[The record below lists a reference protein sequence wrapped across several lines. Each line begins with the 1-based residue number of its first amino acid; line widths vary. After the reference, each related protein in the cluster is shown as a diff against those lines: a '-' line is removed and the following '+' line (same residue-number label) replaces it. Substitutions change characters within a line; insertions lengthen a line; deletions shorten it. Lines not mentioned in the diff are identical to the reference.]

1 MNNFDKQFNIV
12 MEDIHVS
19 TSLNILTED
28 KNIESLQ
35 KLLDKAQEE
44 ESDSI
49 FFKNRGSKQEYIKML
64 KTKIS
69 NLKG

>member
-19 TSLNILTED
+19 TSLNVLTED
-28 KNIESLQ
+28 ENIKSLQ
-35 KLLDKAQEE
+35 KLLDKAQGEE
-44 ESDSI
+44 PVSA

-69 NLKG
+69 KLEG